1 MPIHSGLKRPVITG
15 KGSGKTDELDT
26 GDNGLNAELAFELYA
41 FAEEDD
47 ELTFYWGGMTAMT
60 AK

>member
-1 MPIHSGLKRPVITG
+1 MKRPVITG